1 MTDLAFSLH
10 LGNGV
15 YLNSDGNIHSGPA
28 PETAVYEAPYK
39 LPLDAKATGAVLK
52 DVKKSLTSFVE
63 DPDVLAKFV
72 EFGFDM
78 KALKLLAGIAKIAG
92 AIAPIFAVAGF
103 AIDILK
109 MFGLF
114 KDGPSALELLVTERF
129 DELEKQ
135 VHAIAVLIQT
145 HDLRDARLAVEG
157 FTGAVRDHVAQLA
170 NSNPSLTQL
179 ENDRII
185 LETAHNVNRD
195 GIAALLS
202 EEMWLAM
209 FDAEEHTHVWPYVSH
224 HMYTMP
230 GGPSSLPAPAPVPPD
245 ESPQFDH
252 RLMVPLASFAAE
264 SYLAAIRGISPEYRT
279 TGDFRDTIRDFADM
293 IDDLAQNMRAT
304 GLGRTVY
311 TASDFS
317 WPVLLHA
324 SEVEV
329 VRVLGVSVP
338 VGVAPTCSR
347 FPVGSLDLR
356 HHGNM
361 FFKDFL
367 TQLTKGEFFG
377 WPHTTKQGGMDL
389 RWLPPAALERDMTF
403 AHAEAPGEEKY
414 RILNPEECAEAANAQ
429 SAKDYSDLLAVSGY
443 TELLQLA
450 VLFRSE
456 STEPHR
462 SQTVRIGTPAL
473 TRDPQPGTDVTVSSD
488 PVVLTG
494 TITAAARREPQL
506 CRASLKLSTQPTKR
520 ARPVEYEVRLRA
532 LRSINSVGRWRE
544 PDYAE
549 FQYVSYSPD
558 LRDRA
563 FKVLDV
569 QVRDLALS
577 DHLLT
582 NGPSPREGTVRA
594 EGVAELAVHDFD
606 WWIPVKPPFSLG
618 IPFED
623 VIRDLRGMGWTRAAA
638 AGTPGTLA
646 GAASAEVSLASLA
659 HGAGPQAFP
668 MLTTK
673 RPPFAMSTSAYFED
687 SIPRLSWLD
696 GTQDWEG
703 EHRDPK
709 ETTVR
714 LDYRLSWTGDRME
727 VSLDALAPHRN
738 FVVYLVVEE
747 KLPGSGTVLHTAMPV
762 PFNGQLT
769 YVPQSFFEE
778 ESAALKKAAEIFNE
792 FNTKYSLST
801 EVGPT
806 DPVVGAVRPGDLLT
820 SAGLAKILA
829 LAETH
834 QPEMLQAVVEAHQR

>member
-1 MTDLAFSLH
+1 MTELAFSLH

-15 YLNSDGNIHSGPA
+15 YLNSDGTIHSGPA

-52 DVKKSLTSFVE
+52 DVKKALNDFVE
-63 DPDVLAKFV
+63 DPDVVAKFV

-92 AIAPIFAVAGF
+92 AIAPMFAVAGF

-109 MFGLF
+109 VFGLF
-114 KDGPSALELLVTERF
+114 KEGPSALELLVTQRF

-145 HDLRDARLAVEG
+145 HDLRDARQAVAS
-157 FTGAVRDHVAQLA
+157 FTSAVRDHVAQLNNA
-170 NSNPSLTQL
+170 NPSLTQL

-185 LETAHNVNRD
+185 LQNAHAENVG

-202 EEMWLAM
+202 EPTWLAM
-209 FDAEEHTHVWPYVSH
+209 FDADEHKYVWPYMAH

-230 GGPSSLPAPAPVPPD
+230 GGPSAPPAPAPVPPD
-245 ESPQFDH
+245 ESLQFDH

-279 TGDFRDTIRDFADM
+279 TGDFRSHLRDFATKV
-293 IDDLAQNMRAT
+293 DDLAQNMRAT

-311 TASDFS
+311 TAADFS

-324 SEVEV
+324 SEVT
-329 VRVLGVSVP
+329 RFGPLDAP
-338 VGVAPTCSR
+338 ALLTVAPTCSR
-347 FPVGSLDLR
+347 LPVGSLDLR
-356 HHGNM
+356 YHGDS
-361 FFKDFL
+361 FFKDFR
-367 TQLTKGEFFG
+367 TQLIRGEHFG
-377 WPHTTKQGGMDL
+377 WPHTTKHGGMNL
-389 RWLPPAALERDMTF
+389 RWLPPAKLERHMAF
-403 AHAEAPGEEKY
+403 AHMEGHGEEKY
-414 RILNPEECAEAANAQ
+414 LILNPEECAEAANAQ

-462 SQTVRIGTPAL
+462 SQTVRIATPAL
-473 TRDPQPGTDVTVSSD
+473 TRDPQPGTNVAITSE

-494 TITAAARREPQL
+494 TITAEARREPQL
-506 CRASLKLSTQPTKR
+506 CRASVAVSTQPTKR
-520 ARPVEYEVRLRA
+520 ARPVEYQVRLRA
-532 LRSINSVGRWRE
+532 LRSITSTGRWRE

-549 FQYVSYSPD
+549 YQYVSYSPD
-558 LRDRA
+558 PSDRT

-569 QVRDLALS
+569 QVRDMALS
-577 DHLLT
+577 DHLLAS
-582 NGPSPREGTVRA
+582 GSSPREGTVRT
-594 EGVAELAVHDFD
+594 EGVVELAVHDFD
-606 WWIPVKPPFSLG
+606 WWIPVKPPFSLA

-623 VIRDLRGMGWTRAAA
+623 VVRDLRGMGWTRAAA
-638 AGTPGTLA
+638 AGTSGPLERA
-646 GAASAEVSLASLA
+646 AEVSLASQA
-659 HGAGPQAFP
+659 HGAKAGPHAFP
-668 MLTTK
+668 TLTNT
-673 RPPFAMSTSAYFED
+673 RPPFAVSTSAHFED

-709 ETTVR
+709 EATVR
-714 LDYRLSWTGDRME
+714 LNYRLSWTGDRMQ
-727 VSLDALAPHRN
+727 VSLEALAPHRN

-747 KLPGSGTVLHTAMPV
+747 KLPGSGTVLHTAMPL

-769 YVPQSFFEE
+769 YVPQSFFDE
-778 ESAALKKAAEIFNE
+778 ESAAFEKAAKIFNE

-801 EVGPT
+801 EVGPA

-820 SAGLAKILA
+820 SAGLAKVIA
-829 LAETH
+829 SAETH
-834 QPEMLQAVVEAHQR
+834 QPELLQAVVEGYQR